1 MGRESS
7 LKRQIARFQQPER
20 RKGLPMSK
28 VKYISSPNEIPAGQK
43 HVLVDMAR
51 NTRKRD
57 IPLALPLLLQI
68 NQISPFELRRDLTIE
83 LITEI
88 VSAAHALEKIEK

>member
-1 MGRESS
+1 
-7 LKRQIARFQQPER
+7 
-20 RKGLPMSK
+20 
-28 VKYISSPNEIPAGQK
+28 
-43 HVLVDMAR
+43 MAR

-88 VSAAHALEKIEK
+88 VGAAHALEKIEK

>member
-57 IPLALPLLLQI
+57 IPLALPLLC
-68 NQISPFELRRDLTIE
+68 RRFNRRIP
-83 LITEI
+83 
-88 VSAAHALEKIEK
+88 